1 MIVIADTTP
10 LNYLILIDLPH
21 ILHELFGQVVIPRT
35 VLTEMESPLAPDKI
49 RQWVAQRPD
58 WLVEKDI
65 QREDP
70 TLAHLDPG
78 ERDAITLAQELQAD
92 LILLDERLGRQ
103 EATTRKFNVTG
114 TVGILDRAG
123 TRGLID
129 IAAAVSQLRQLN
141 FRVSPRLL
149 NSLLDRHKLSGH
161 F

>member
-21 ILHELFGQVVIPRT
+21 ILHELFGQVIVPRA
-35 VLTEMESPLAPDKI
+35 VLTEMESPFAPDKVL
-49 RQWVAQRPD
+49 QWLRQRPD
-58 WLVEKDI
+58 WLVVKDVR
-65 QREDP
+65 QEDP

-78 ERDAITLAQELQAD
+78 ERDAIMLAQELQAD

-103 EATTRKFNVTG
+103 EATERKFNVTG
-114 TVGILDRAG
+114 TVGILERAG

-129 IAAAVSQLRQLN
+129 IAAAVSQLRQTN

-149 NSLLDRHKLSGH
+149 NALLDRHKP
-161 F
+161 